1 MQRNAHPRLN
11 VLVLSILI
19 PHPSRVPKP
28 PHLIGVVEM
37 YVVTSLNLNQ
47 LELWVCLVVRWVRV

>member
-1 MQRNAHPRLN
+1 MQRNAHPRLD

-19 PHPSRVPKP
+19 PHPSRVPNP
-28 PHLIGVVEM
+28 PYLIGVVEM